1 MSFTQLIPPKVFF
14 RHLPTINLRAAMW
27 ADMELNPR
35 GNFIHSRVSTVDM
48 LVPSNSIAE
57 WFCSSNSVVK
67 LFVHLP
73 SIIVS
78 IT

>member
-1 MSFTQLIPPKVFF
+1 MCI
-14 RHLPTINLRAAMW
+14 
-27 ADMELNPR
+27 DMELNPR

-48 LVPSNSIAE
+48 AVPSSSITE
-57 WFCSSNSVVK
+57 WFCSFNSVVK

-78 IT
+78 ITYSA